1 MRKTGNVFQVGSF
14 AFFCWAVWLDVVSS
28 ANINTVMS
36 RNQGNLKS
44 FEINEERCSA
54 RSFSC
59 SYCVASDDIPC
70 LWCEATGSCHYFR
83 SSACP
88 QSLTDV
94 CCSNYY
100 NCESCVNDNE
110 VCDWCDDT
118 NSCVYFASNSCTH
131 TDDGLPA
138 WAWVIIAVGIGL
150 LLLSI
155 VSVMSVKYFGGEE
168 EAKEA
173 CALCIV
179 LVYVFKFLTVLV
191 QLVQACAPV

>member
-44 FEINEERCSA
+44 FEINE
-54 RSFSC
+54 
-59 SYCVASDDIPC
+59 
-70 LWCEATGSCHYFR
+70 G
-83 SSACP
+83 
-88 QSLTDV
+88 
-94 CCSNYY
+94 CSNYY